1 MLKIVLFFYLLTLYR
16 AKKKMHVPV
25 TVRFPD
31 HVFNE
36 NIYNEGVY
44 LTLPPHIFL
53 RPSEVWIMLHLGSV
67 GCEFRMK

>member
-1 MLKIVLFFYLLTLYR
+1 
-16 AKKKMHVPV
+16 MHVPV

-36 NIYNEGVY
+36 NIYNDVVH

-53 RPSEVWIMLHLGSV
+53 RPSKVRIMLHLGSV
-67 GCEFRMK
+67 RCEFRIK